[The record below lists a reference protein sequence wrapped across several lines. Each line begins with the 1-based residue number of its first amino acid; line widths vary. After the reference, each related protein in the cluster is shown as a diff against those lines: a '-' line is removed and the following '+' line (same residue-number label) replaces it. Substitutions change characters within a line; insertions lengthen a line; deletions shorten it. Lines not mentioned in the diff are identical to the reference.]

1 MFCFVG
7 CEEDSVQAN
16 GVVEDEKYI
25 AIFET
30 NGGSSVERKKID
42 VIQASPV
49 TTRSGYDFCGW
60 YYDSDL
66 TTKVNFPVM
75 LSSDFTF
82 YAKWEKI
89 VYNVSFITNGGTQ
102 VQSVKTDKIV
112 SLPVTSKAGYDF
124 CGWYY
129 DSNLTQKA
137 AFPLTLKSDL
147 ILYAKWEKTPYVVKF
162 IANGGTDVV
171 NVKTSEL
178 KASPFTL
185 KSGYNFVGWYT
196 DSKFTQKVTFPVSIN
211 APTTFYAKWLPQEYN
226 MRCEDSKIKFMG
238 LTYDITP
245 SVFDFE
251 DMARLGYGMKITV
264 TYDVYYK
271 KDYDVWLDL
280 GYMGSPKYEVS
291 IQNSNEEG
299 TYYEDLG
306 TTLQGDTRSVSVKYN
321 SNNLIDSNII
331 LKFSSDN
338 IQNIIYFENISVK
351 YECVK

>member
-1 MFCFVG
+1 
-7 CEEDSVQAN
+7 
-16 GVVEDEKYI
+16 
-25 AIFET
+25 
-30 NGGSSVERKKID
+30 
-42 VIQASPV
+42 
-49 TTRSGYDFCGW
+49 
-60 YYDSDL
+60 
-66 TTKVNFPVM
+66 
-75 LSSDFTF
+75 
-82 YAKWEKI
+82 
-89 VYNVSFITNGGTQ
+89 
-102 VQSVKTDKIV
+102 
-112 SLPVTSKAGYDF
+112 
-124 CGWYY
+124 
-129 DSNLTQKA
+129 
-137 AFPLTLKSDL
+137 
-147 ILYAKWEKTPYVVKF
+147 
-162 IANGGTDVV
+162 
-171 NVKTSEL
+171 
-178 KASPFTL
+178 
-185 KSGYNFVGWYT
+185 
-196 DSKFTQKVTFPVSIN
+196 
-211 APTTFYAKWLPQEYN
+211 